1 MKKLLTLLVVCAFAL
16 PMTAQE
22 SKAQAAFLPYLGFD
36 LDAQALFLG
45 VGAEFGLPFGQA
57 IGLELRPS
65 AEYLFSGEGSDVTR
79 LQFNAD
85 VIGNLAGGGP
95 GLGLFAGAGLGVR
108 YFGGADGVDSATN
121 LGLNVLAGAEFGA
134 GFLTPF
140 AQGRVHIGDGGTAL
154 AVMGGVKLGL

>member
-1 MKKLLTLLVVCAFAL
+1 MKKLLTLFAVCAVAL
-16 PMTAQE
+16 PMMAPRAEAQ
-22 SKAQAAFLPYLGFD
+22 SAFMPYLGFD

-45 VGAEFGLPFGQA
+45 VGAEFGLPIA
-57 IGLELRPS
+57 TPIGLALRPS

-108 YFGGADGVDSATN
+108 YFGGTDNVDSSTN